1 MVYSRGVW
9 MYVGMRIPGNRQGNE
24 HKAILP
30 GVEYVAMERG
40 RTTIMLADD
49 DPVALKS
56 ATEALTGAG
65 FKVVQAADGQRA
77 LQEAL
82 SRRVDLIVMD
92 VSMPQVGG
100 VEACHC
106 LKAMPKT
113 SKIPVV
119 LTAAKKDPAA
129 RTLAE
134 RTHGSVRIL
143 RKPFTPEELISLAR
157 QLVKH
162 RSLLY

>member
-1 MVYSRGVW
+1 
-9 MYVGMRIPGNRQGNE
+9 
-24 HKAILP
+24 
-30 GVEYVAMERG
+30 
-40 RTTIMLADD
+40 MLADD
-49 DPVALKS
+49 DPIALDG

-82 SRRVDLIVMD
+82 SRKVDLIVMD
-92 VSMPQVGG
+92 VSMPQVNG

-143 RKPFTPEELISLAR
+143 RKPFTTEELISVAK
-157 QLVKH
+157 QLVKQ
-162 RSLLY
+162 RYLLP

>member
-1 MVYSRGVW
+1 
-9 MYVGMRIPGNRQGNE
+9 
-24 HKAILP
+24 
-30 GVEYVAMERG
+30 MERG
-40 RTTIMLADD
+40 RTTILLADD
-49 DPVALKS
+49 DPVVLSS

-65 FKVVQAADGQRA
+65 FRVVQVADGQQA
-77 LQEAL
+77 LQEVL
-82 SRRVDLIVMD
+82 SRKVGLIVMD
-92 VSMPQVGG
+92 VSMPQVNG

-113 SKIPVV
+113 SKIPVI

-143 RKPFTPEELISLAR
+143 RKPFTPEELVSVAR
-157 QLVKH
+157 QLVRP
-162 RSLLY
+162 RSLLL

>member
-1 MVYSRGVW
+1 M
-9 MYVGMRIPGNRQGNE
+9 I
-24 HKAILP
+24 
-30 GVEYVAMERG
+30 
-40 RTTIMLADD
+40 ADD
-49 DPVALKS
+49 DPVALAT
-56 ATEALTGAG
+56 ATEALARAG
-65 FKVVQAADGQRA
+65 FKVVQATDGQRA
-77 LQEAL
+77 IQEAL
-82 SRRVDLIVMD
+82 GRRVDLIVMD

-143 RKPFTPEELISLAR
+143 RKPLTPEDLVSVAK
-157 QLVKH
+157 QLVKPK
-162 RSLLY
+162 LLL

>member
-1 MVYSRGVW
+1 
-9 MYVGMRIPGNRQGNE
+9 
-24 HKAILP
+24 
-30 GVEYVAMERG
+30 MELG
-40 RTTIMLADD
+40 RHTVMIADD
-49 DPVALKS
+49 DPVALAT
-56 ATEALTGAG
+56 ATEALAGAG
-65 FKVVQAADGQRA
+65 FKVVQATDGQRA
-77 LQEAL
+77 IQEAL

-129 RTLAE
+129 RMLAE
-134 RTHGSVRIL
+134 RTHGSVRVL
-143 RKPFTPEELISLAR
+143 RKPFDPDDLVSVAK
-157 QLVKH
+157 QLVRPK
-162 RSLLY
+162 SLI

>member
-1 MVYSRGVW
+1 M
-9 MYVGMRIPGNRQGNE
+9 
-24 HKAILP
+24 
-30 GVEYVAMERG
+30 GVEYVAVERG
-40 RTTIMLADD
+40 RSTIMLADV
-49 DPVALKS
+49 DPVALDT
-56 ATEALTGAG
+56 ATEALAGAG
-65 FKVVQAADGQRA
+65 FKVVRANDGQRA

-82 SRRVDLIVMD
+82 NRRVDLIVMD

-129 RTLAE
+129 RLLAE
-134 RTHGSVRIL
+134 RTHGSVRVL
-143 RKPFTPEELISLAR
+143 RKPFTTEELVSVAK
-157 QLVKH
+157 QLVRPK
-162 RSLLY
+162 SLI

>member
-1 MVYSRGVW
+1 
-9 MYVGMRIPGNRQGNE
+9 
-24 HKAILP
+24 
-30 GVEYVAMERG
+30 
-40 RTTIMLADD
+40 MLADD
-49 DPVALKS
+49 DPVALDC
-56 ATEALTGAG
+56 ATEALSGAG
-65 FKVVQAADGQRA
+65 FKVVRASDGQRA

-82 SRRVDLIVMD
+82 GRRVDLIVMD
-92 VSMPQVGG
+92 VSMPQVNG

-119 LTAAKKDPAA
+119 LTADKKDPGA

-143 RKPFTPEELISLAR
+143 RKPFTPEELVSVVK
-157 QLVKH
+157 QLVRP
-162 RSLLY
+162 RSLL

>member
-1 MVYSRGVW
+1 MF
-9 MYVGMRIPGNRQGNE
+9 
-24 HKAILP
+24 
-30 GVEYVAMERG
+30 
-40 RTTIMLADD
+40 ADD
-49 DPVALKS
+49 DPETLKT
-56 ATEALTGAG
+56 AAEALNAAG
-65 FKVVQAADGQRA
+65 FRVVEATDGQRA

-92 VSMPQVGG
+92 VSMPQVNG

-129 RTLAE
+129 RLMAE
-134 RTHGSVRIL
+134 RTHGSVRVL
-143 RKPFTPEELISLAR
+143 RKPFTPEELVSLVR
-157 QLVKH
+157 QLVRPK
-162 RSLLY
+162 SLI

>member
-1 MVYSRGVW
+1 MS
-9 MYVGMRIPGNRQGNE
+9 
-24 HKAILP
+24 
-30 GVEYVAMERG
+30 
-40 RTTIMLADD
+40 TIMLADD
-49 DPVALKS
+49 DPVALDSS
-56 ATEALTGAG
+56 AQALTGAG
-65 FKVVQAADGQRA
+65 FKVVRVANGQQA
-77 LQEAL
+77 LQEVL
-82 SRRVDLIVMD
+82 GRRVDLIVMD
-92 VSMPQVGG
+92 VSMPQVNG

-143 RKPFTPEELISLAR
+143 RKPFTPEELVSVVK
-157 QLVKH
+157 QLVRP
-162 RSLLY
+162 RSLLL

>member
-1 MVYSRGVW
+1 LGV
-9 MYVGMRIPGNRQGNE
+9 
-24 HKAILP
+24 K
-30 GVEYVAMERG
+30 YVAVERG
-40 RTTIMLADD
+40 RHTIMLADD
-49 DPVALKS
+49 DPVALAT
-56 ATEALTGAG
+56 ATEALTGTG
-65 FKVVQAADGQRA
+65 FKVVQATDGQRA

-82 SRRVDLIVMD
+82 GRRVDLIVMD

-129 RTLAE
+129 RMLAE
-134 RTHGSVRIL
+134 RTHGSVRVL
-143 RKPFTPEELISLAR
+143 RKPFDPEDLVSVVK
-157 QLVKH
+157 QLVRPK
-162 RSLLY
+162 SLI